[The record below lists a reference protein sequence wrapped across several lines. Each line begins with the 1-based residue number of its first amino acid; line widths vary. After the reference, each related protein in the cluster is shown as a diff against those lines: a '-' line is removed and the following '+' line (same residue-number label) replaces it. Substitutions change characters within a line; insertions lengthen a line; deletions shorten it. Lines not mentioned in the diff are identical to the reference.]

1 MPNYLPH
8 NVRAFV
14 LVKYKLFFS
23 FKHDPI
29 GLWNFMVE
37 RARIADEWRRVV
49 RRRARRAAWRRNRK
63 LRFEEQAGEDGDA
76 CTAAFDLVRLK
87 NASQKAP
94 RVARFKSLD
103 PLEDKSALRHH
114 REILQRRAA
123 ARKLSSMAQLTK
135 AERAA
140 AIALARDLKYEARAF
155 AAPDLEEQGFAKL
168 ASVAVAAI
176 LSAVAVG
183 KVSRGLKGL
192 RALGT
197 HVESFAR
204 GVAKAWE
211 SLRKKSFL
219 MASAALVFWLF
230 KTVSRNCEGGMS
242 SFLSVCSWLSL
253 VIPGLAWLNCLQD
266 NKPEAFEEQAGV
278 GKPLSA
284 ILLAVL
290 VGQGVRNRARL
301 PMWAIK
307 ELGAGLSGVDKV
319 ARADEP
325 ITTFLEVVQG
335 ALNVVLRMF
344 GKRVDFV
351 RRHKTSLA
359 QWYASVDAF
368 SALYRTSKIDMD
380 PVNIDTL
387 MRLTAE
393 GWEHKKR
400 WRDVN
405 DVNREIVR
413 HLDLLNTMALPI
425 RGAISARNNYRMEP
439 LLMGLIGAPGIGKS
453 KLTVAMAAAL
463 LKLGGILPEDAD
475 INDVAAQMFQKGP
488 SKFWAGYCGQAILI
502 TDDAFQEK
510 STVAMKENDYYMLI
524 RAISCWSMPLDM
536 ADLESK
542 GRIFFNSKAVILSTN
557 LESIAAEAANLVT
570 CVEAVARRLRNSV
583 KLFLKPEYA
592 LTTGFLD
599 VVKFDAEFA
608 KCRDKVGMDAYPWY
622 MWDVAAHNFL
632 TGETSNHRYPLRD
645 YVERCCNEM
654 RSKIA
659 NHGQDISTMSSF
671 VDALCAKPR
680 VQEQSGDE
688 SSCDK
693 YDELDPDFESYVK
706 AVPVPAEALH
716 ARVARLAS
724 RLWKGLCTQ
733 HLKTL
738 DCVQK
743 ALDHTFKCAAGT
755 FCAVPPLTVLAFI
768 GAFVVLKA
776 ALSALF
782 EAIGGVARTLGVFK
796 NARIEEQ
803 VGELKC
809 TSDAVAPKVPQHPDD
824 VVPYKLYRNMY
835 KMYLVAYN
843 DDDEVMKTDM
853 IGHCVAI
860 SSGVCIHPRHYVNF
874 VAKRVIP
881 TARSYV
887 RFVSTANP
895 ELHREIPHG
904 RWVTMT
910 KAAFDYLDTDLI
922 MVNYEPYII
931 ARKEVRKYWIAESS
945 LRNIGNSSV
954 TIDVARAES
963 AQIEHVRFVSKVG
976 VHLKPYAYDVDGVEK
991 SVSRHLE
998 YFAPMRQ
1005 GDCGGI
1011 VCLED
1016 TSRSGGAVALGIHFG
1031 ANPGIGRGIAA
1042 VVTQEMVARGLDHFK
1057 AIRDDFEEDAKRQGF
1072 ELQTGGDERL
1082 NTGSFMLLGASS
1094 SAVSSPVQTKLVR
1107 NHITFERFGE
1117 NHKRPAM
1124 LRPFVGEDGERIY
1137 PMAKAL
1143 HKYAQLDVGAD
1154 VQNLD
1159 VVTHIAMSRFTALTR
1174 ASTRRLLSFEEGV
1187 QGVPELEIRSV
1198 TRGTSP
1204 GFPYVLDSHGVG
1216 KSDFFGTSDT
1226 FDLTTPRAIALRA
1239 RVENVIA
1246 EAANGVRLAHVY
1258 RDFLKDE
1265 TRKHAKVDVGDTRL
1279 ISSAALDYVIAWRM
1293 YFGAFQSAVF
1303 KTRVDSGMAPGVNPY
1318 SEWDRVAYNM
1328 QLHGDKCFD
1337 GDFAAYD
1344 AGESPEV
1351 HDALLRYINR
1361 WYDDGPENARIR
1373 EVLWRDLVNSRHL
1386 GGLEPLCD
1394 TLYVWTKG
1402 MPSGHPFTTIVN
1414 SMYCLVVLVS
1424 AYQYTTGTVSDFWQK
1439 CHAITY
1445 GDDNIVNVDD
1455 SVAPV
1460 YNQATVANAV
1470 KRLFGYEYTSS
1481 QKDGTLRSTVP
1492 LASLSFLKRGF
1503 RLEGDRWY
1511 APLELDS
1518 CLRSTYW
1525 TKARG
1530 RAQQIAQTAD
1540 DLDAAQREL
1549 SLHPVE
1555 VWDRYMPI
1563 IEAIRAEIGVTP
1575 ALPVDRVATRDHVSH
1590 MDSPW

>member
-1 MPNYLPH
+1 M
-8 NVRAFV
+8 
-14 LVKYKLFFS
+14 
-23 FKHDPI
+23 
-29 GLWNFMVE
+29 
-37 RARIADEWRRVV
+37 
-49 RRRARRAAWRRNRK
+49 
-63 LRFEEQAGEDGDA
+63 
-76 CTAAFDLVRLK
+76 
-87 NASQKAP
+87 
-94 RVARFKSLD
+94 
-103 PLEDKSALRHH
+103 
-114 REILQRRAA
+114 
-123 ARKLSSMAQLTK
+123 
-135 AERAA
+135 
-140 AIALARDLKYEARAF
+140 
-155 AAPDLEEQGFAKL
+155 
-168 ASVAVAAI
+168 
-176 LSAVAVG
+176 
-183 KVSRGLKGL
+183 
-192 RALGT
+192 
-197 HVESFAR
+197 
-204 GVAKAWE
+204 
-211 SLRKKSFL
+211 
-219 MASAALVFWLF
+219 
-230 KTVSRNCEGGMS
+230 
-242 SFLSVCSWLSL
+242 
-253 VIPGLAWLNCLQD
+253 
-266 NKPEAFEEQAGV
+266 
-278 GKPLSA
+278 
-284 ILLAVL
+284 
-290 VGQGVRNRARL
+290 
-301 PMWAIK
+301 
-307 ELGAGLSGVDKV
+307 
-319 ARADEP
+319 
-325 ITTFLEVVQG
+325 
-335 ALNVVLRMF
+335 
-344 GKRVDFV
+344 
-351 RRHKTSLA
+351 
-359 QWYASVDAF
+359 
-368 SALYRTSKIDMD
+368 
-380 PVNIDTL
+380 
-387 MRLTAE
+387 
-393 GWEHKKR
+393 
-400 WRDVN
+400 
-405 DVNREIVR
+405 
-413 HLDLLNTMALPI
+413 
-425 RGAISARNNYRMEP
+425 
-439 LLMGLIGAPGIGKS
+439 
-453 KLTVAMAAAL
+453 
-463 LKLGGILPEDAD
+463 
-475 INDVAAQMFQKGP
+475 
-488 SKFWAGYCGQAILI
+488 
-502 TDDAFQEK
+502 
-510 STVAMKENDYYMLI
+510 
-524 RAISCWSMPLDM
+524 
-536 ADLESK
+536 
-542 GRIFFNSKAVILSTN
+542 
-557 LESIAAEAANLVT
+557 
-570 CVEAVARRLRNSV
+570 
-583 KLFLKPEYA
+583 
-592 LTTGFLD
+592 
-599 VVKFDAEFA
+599 
-608 KCRDKVGMDAYPWY
+608 
-622 MWDVAAHNFL
+622 
-632 TGETSNHRYPLRD
+632 
-645 YVERCCNEM
+645 
-654 RSKIA
+654 
-659 NHGQDISTMSSF
+659 
-671 VDALCAKPR
+671 
-680 VQEQSGDE
+680 
-688 SSCDK
+688 
-693 YDELDPDFESYVK
+693 
-706 AVPVPAEALH
+706 
-716 ARVARLAS
+716 
-724 RLWKGLCTQ
+724 
-733 HLKTL
+733 
-738 DCVQK
+738 
-743 ALDHTFKCAAGT
+743 
-755 FCAVPPLTVLAFI
+755 
-768 GAFVVLKA
+768 
-776 ALSALF
+776 
-782 EAIGGVARTLGVFK
+782 
-796 NARIEEQ
+796 
-803 VGELKC
+803 
-809 TSDAVAPKVPQHPDD
+809 
-824 VVPYKLYRNMY
+824 
-835 KMYLVAYN
+835 
-843 DDDEVMKTDM
+843 
-853 IGHCVAI
+853 
-860 SSGVCIHPRHYVNF
+860 
-874 VAKRVIP
+874 
-881 TARSYV
+881 
-887 RFVSTANP
+887 
-895 ELHREIPHG
+895 
-904 RWVTMT
+904 
-910 KAAFDYLDTDLI
+910 
-922 MVNYEPYII
+922 
-931 ARKEVRKYWIAESS
+931 
-945 LRNIGNSSV
+945 
-954 TIDVARAES
+954 
-963 AQIEHVRFVSKVG
+963 
-976 VHLKPYAYDVDGVEK
+976 
-991 SVSRHLE
+991 
-998 YFAPMRQ
+998 
-1005 GDCGGI
+1005 
-1011 VCLED
+1011 
-1016 TSRSGGAVALGIHFG
+1016 ALGIHFG